1 VDKDVPVRVVALEL
15 KELGRE
21 RSLLIYC
28 FEIAICKIMGR
39 QMIDA
44 FSKMKNWWPV

>member
-1 VDKDVPVRVVALEL
+1 VDKYVPVRAGALEL

-28 FEIAICKIMGR
+28 FEIAFCKVVEESE
-39 QMIDA
+39 D
-44 FSKMKNWWPV
+44 